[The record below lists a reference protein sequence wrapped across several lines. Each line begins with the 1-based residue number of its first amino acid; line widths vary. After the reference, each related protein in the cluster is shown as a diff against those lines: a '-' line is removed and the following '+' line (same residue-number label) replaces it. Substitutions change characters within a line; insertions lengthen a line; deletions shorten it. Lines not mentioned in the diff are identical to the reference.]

1 MRAMASYTAP
11 RSLAWF
17 DLLASAS
24 TPVEVVNVAR
34 DYLATWTPEEIAALP
49 RACRPPRRI
58 KFPEEIVDYAFALVK
73 AHLDAGSESN
83 GVTRMATFFA
93 EASWRVAAA
102 MSNAEVDADNDA
114 AF

>member
-1 MRAMASYTAP
+1 MRAMAPNSAP
-11 RSLAWF
+11 KSLAWF

-24 TPVEVVNVAR
+24 TPAEVVNVAR
-34 DYLATWTPEEIAALP
+34 DYLATWTPEEIARLP
-49 RACRPPRRI
+49 RACRPPRSL

-73 AHLDAGSESN
+73 AHLDADSDSN

-102 MSNAEVDADNDA
+102 MGNAEVGADNDA

>member
-34 DYLATWTPEEIAALP
+34 DYLATWTPDEIAALP
-49 RACRPPRRI
+49 RACRPPR
-58 KFPEEIVDYAFALVK
+58 F
-73 AHLDAGSESN
+73 
-83 GVTRMATFFA
+83 
-93 EASWRVAAA
+93 
-102 MSNAEVDADNDA
+102 
-114 AF
+114 

>member
-1 MRAMASYTAP
+1 MVPHTVP
-11 RSLAWF
+11 RSSPWF
-17 DLLASAS
+17 DLLAGAT
-24 TPVEVVNVAR
+24 TPEEVLNVAR

-58 KFPEEIVDYAFALVK
+58 KFPEEIVDYAFILVK
-73 AHLDAGSESN
+73 AHLDVGEDSGA
-83 GVTRMATFFA
+83 VTRMATFFA

-102 MSNAEVDADNDA
+102 MGGAEVSADNDA